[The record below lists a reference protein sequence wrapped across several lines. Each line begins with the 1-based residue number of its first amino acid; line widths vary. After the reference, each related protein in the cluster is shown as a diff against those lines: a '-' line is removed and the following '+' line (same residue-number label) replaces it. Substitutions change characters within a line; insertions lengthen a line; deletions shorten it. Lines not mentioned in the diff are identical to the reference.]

1 VEAAGTTAE
10 GHAGTAEG
18 DADTTTEE
26 GEVMTDQEER
36 AANELV
42 GFLTAAVVYP
52 NVAVEVRK
60 PLLALASKALKHS
73 EGTPHDDLQLA
84 VGNLKAL

>member
-1 VEAAGTTAE
+1 
-10 GHAGTAEG
+10 
-18 DADTTTEE
+18 
-26 GEVMTDQEER
+26 MTDQQER
-36 AANELV
+36 EALEVAD
-42 GFLTAAVVYP
+42 FIRAAVVYP

>member
-1 VEAAGTTAE
+1 
-10 GHAGTAEG
+10 
-18 DADTTTEE
+18 
-26 GEVMTDQEER
+26 MTDQQER
-36 AANELV
+36 EALEVAD
-42 GFLTAAVVYP
+42 FIRAAVVYP
-52 NVAVEVRK
+52 NVTVEVRK